1 MKLKDHGFLCLF
13 LLASFS
19 IYDAR
24 KSFFLYHLISSKNNL
39 LSEHPH
45 QPGLFSSWYVIGLL
59 SKFALVGGSDLGRE
73 WCFQTVKGSNWEFN
87 SIEAALEGF
96 VTKYGTSYG
105 KCCTINL

>member
-1 MKLKDHGFLCLF
+1 MVFFVFFSLLPFLNMMPERAF
-13 LLASFS
+13 FS
-19 IYDAR
+19 D
-24 KSFFLYHLISSKNNL
+24 YHLISSKNNL

>member
-1 MKLKDHGFLCLF
+1 MVFFVFFSLLPFLF
-13 LLASFS
+13 MMPERAFFS
-19 IYDAR
+19 D
-24 KSFFLYHLISSKNNL
+24 YHLISSKNNL